1 MRYTTFGRQTG
12 LRVSELALGTGTFGT
27 SWGHGAERDEARRI
41 FDTYVEAGGNFFD
54 CADIYQFGQ
63 AETFLGELVASD
75 RDRFVIATKYTYGS
89 GPDSGPSRTGNSRKA
104 MVSSLEGSLRRLKLD
119 AVDVYWVHIPDGATP
134 TEEIARAL
142 DDVVRAGKV
151 HYVGLSN
158 FPAWRVSRA
167 HAIAE
172 LRGWAPISAIQI
184 EYSLVERTAERELL
198 PMAEALG
205 LAAALWSPLGGG
217 LLTGKYR
224 EGETGRLSASAGPVH
239 DESTQQKTRIV
250 DEVRRIAQEL
260 GTKPAPVAIAW
271 VRAKVRA
278 STTTLIPLLG
288 ANTQAQLVANLAALE
303 VSLSDDHLRRLDE
316 VSAVPLGTPHEMIA
330 GPQTRAG
337 VSGGIP
343 ELLDRPRT
351 PVA

>member
-1 MRYTTFGRQTG
+1 MRYTTFGR
-12 LRVSELALGTGTFGT
+12 
-27 SWGHGAERDEARRI
+27 
-41 FDTYVEAGGNFFD
+41 
-54 CADIYQFGQ
+54 
-63 AETFLGELVASD
+63 
-75 RDRFVIATKYTYGS
+75 
-89 GPDSGPSRTGNSRKA
+89 
-104 MVSSLEGSLRRLKLD
+104 
-119 AVDVYWVHIPDGATP
+119 
-134 TEEIARAL
+134 
-142 DDVVRAGKV
+142 
-151 HYVGLSN
+151 
-158 FPAWRVSRA
+158 
-167 HAIAE
+167 
-172 LRGWAPISAIQI
+172 
-184 EYSLVERTAERELL
+184 
-198 PMAEALG
+198 
-205 LAAALWSPLGGG
+205 
-217 LLTGKYR
+217 LTGKYR

-271 VRAKVRA
+271 GRAKVRA

-330 GPQTRAG
+330 RPQNGAG